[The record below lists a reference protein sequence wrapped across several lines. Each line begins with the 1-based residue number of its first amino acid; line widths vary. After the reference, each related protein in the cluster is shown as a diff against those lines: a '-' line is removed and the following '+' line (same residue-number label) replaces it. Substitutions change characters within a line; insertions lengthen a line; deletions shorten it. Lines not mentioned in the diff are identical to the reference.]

1 MNLPNSTIAYIGN
14 NISIECKAA
23 SIPHT
28 YGYSLVW
35 YKDNEQLWNPS
46 PRVYD
51 VLQDFN
57 KIHCSVTST
66 LYINN
71 ATFNDSA
78 NYSCSVTISDYNAVV
93 RTISLNVISPPKQ
106 PSFNRPSYKMLII
119 QIGIPLII
127 VLVFSGVSI
136 TLAVLHYKRKHQ
148 KRLNQALE
156 QYRRRPLPKKGI
168 EMYCNL

>member
-1 MNLPNSTIAYIGN
+1 
-14 NISIECKAA
+14 
-23 SIPHT
+23 
-28 YGYSLVW
+28 VW

-46 PRVYD
+46 AHVHD

-57 KIHCSVTST
+57 KIDCSVTST

-78 NYSCSVTISDYNAVV
+78 NYSCSVTISDYNAVIT
-93 RTISLNVISPPKQ
+93 TISLDVISQ
-106 PSFNRPSYKMLII
+106 PSFNHPSYKMLIV
-119 QIGIPLII
+119 QIGVPLII

-136 TLAVLHYKRKHQ
+136 TLAVLHYQRKHQ
-148 KRLNQALE
+148 KRLHQALE

-168 EMYCNL
+168 EM